1 MLQTSGNTDS
11 RFTERQGL
19 PSIAT
24 AAVNT
29 MKFVQESVYLDRQL
43 DSLSK
48 DRQLDSLSNSALTQI
63 Q

>member
-1 MLQTSGNTDS
+1 MLQTSANTDT
-11 RFTERQGL
+11 RFTERQRL

-29 MKFVQESVYLDRQL
+29 MKLAQEWSSVYL
-43 DSLSK
+43 